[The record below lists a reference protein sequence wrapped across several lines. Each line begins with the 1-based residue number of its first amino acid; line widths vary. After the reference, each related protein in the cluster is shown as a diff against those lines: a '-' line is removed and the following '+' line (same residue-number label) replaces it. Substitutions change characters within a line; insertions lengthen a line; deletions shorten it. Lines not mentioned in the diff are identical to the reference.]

1 MFKTSF
7 NVNYEKNTIDV
18 SISVELK
25 DYLGDVYIKE
35 VLIDNIDTLSE
46 DGQPSNEA
54 KKISIKENYGSQK
67 DIILSIDIDTKSK
80 PLFLYVVPTTV
91 PANAPC
97 EDKKSYEYIGYTFYK
112 KDIYDMFMKLLNKK
126 NPCEFP
132 TFIATKYL
140 KYVAVDMA
148 VKNKDFSLFKQ
159 LYNDL
164 YTDIIKL

>member
-25 DYLGDVYIKE
+25 DYLRDVYIKE
-35 VLIDNIDTLSE
+35 ILIDNIDTLSE

-91 PANAPC
+91 PSNAPC

-132 TFIATKYL
+132 IFIATKYL

-148 VKNKDFSLFKQ
+148 IKNKDFSLFKQ